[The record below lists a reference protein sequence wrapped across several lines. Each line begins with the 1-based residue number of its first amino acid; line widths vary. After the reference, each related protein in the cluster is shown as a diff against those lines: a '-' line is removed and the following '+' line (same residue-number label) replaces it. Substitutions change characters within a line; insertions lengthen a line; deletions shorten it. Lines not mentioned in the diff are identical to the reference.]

1 MICLVTLCCAK
12 QPNEIVFFQLSC
24 KIKPRILT
32 KQTIFYFPTNSVEK
46 YPFTMDLDRRIEVF
60 AQLGQKLSSSAFAD
74 QRSEWV
80 FKATNSNNWFTE
92 ENVQLALENICK
104 GYLEEDSLRKWTK
117 HYGIGKATNPQKVG
131 LILAGNIPAVGFHDL
146 LCVLISGNTAMVK
159 FSSQDFV
166 LIKEIIKLI
175 IEIEPSFANKIILTE
190 RMNDVDAMIATGSDN
205 TARYFEYYFRNKP
218 HLIRKNRVS
227 VGILNGNEDIEEL
240 NSLGNDILTYFG
252 LGCRNVSK
260 LYVPENYVFTPF
272 FEAIEPLGD
281 VILHHKYK
289 NNYDYNKA
297 ILLVN
302 QDAHLDNG
310 FLLLKADTN
319 LVSPIGVCFVESY
332 QNEADL
338 TEKLSLQANKIQ
350 CIVSQNG
357 WYSGSLHFGKTQ
369 QPQLW
374 DYADGVDTMAFL
386 LSVC

>member
-1 MICLVTLCCAK
+1 
-12 QPNEIVFFQLSC
+12 
-24 KIKPRILT
+24 
-32 KQTIFYFPTNSVEK
+32 
-46 YPFTMDLDRRIEVF
+46 MDLDRRIEVF
-60 AQLGQKLSSSAFAD
+60 AQLGQKLTSSAFAD

-104 GYLEEDSLRKWTK
+104 GYLEVDSLQKWTIR
-117 HYGIGKATNPQKVG
+117 YGIDKATNPQKVG

-146 LCVLISGNTAMVK
+146 LCVLMAGHTALVK
-159 FSSQDFV
+159 LSSQDFV

-175 IEIEPSFANKIILTE
+175 VEIEPGFAQKIILTE
-190 RMNDVDAMIATGSDN
+190 RMNDVDAIIATGSDN
-205 TARYFEYYFRNKP
+205 TARYFEYYFINKP

-227 VGILNGNEDIEEL
+227 AGILNGNEDAEEL
-240 NSLGNDILTYFG
+240 NSLGKDILTYFG

-260 LYVPENYVFTPF
+260 LYVPENYDFTPF

-310 FLLLKADTN
+310 FLLLKSDTN
-319 LVSPIGVCFVESY
+319 LVSPIGVCFVETYENETDLNKKLFY
-332 QNEADL
+332 QTD
-338 TEKLSLQANKIQ
+338 KIQ
-350 CIVSQNG
+350 CIVSQKG
-357 WYSGSLHFGKTQ
+357 WYKDSLTFGGSQ
-369 QPQLW
+369 QPELW

-386 LSVC
+386 LSVH